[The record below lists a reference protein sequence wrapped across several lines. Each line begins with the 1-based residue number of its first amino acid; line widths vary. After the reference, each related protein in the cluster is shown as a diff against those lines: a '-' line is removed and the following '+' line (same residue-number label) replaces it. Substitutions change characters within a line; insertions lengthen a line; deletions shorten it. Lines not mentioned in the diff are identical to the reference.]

1 MTELSNTAKPQ
12 APMGPL
18 EERATW
24 LAYAGLLPFL
34 GTAFYIWFSPLVFP
48 ANYAYA
54 LLRWELL
61 YGAII
66 LSFMGG
72 IRWGLAMLNNKTIS
86 EYVTLNQLTN
96 SVIPPLVGWLAVIPA
111 NLIPGIAPT
120 YVVRHL
126 VLLIAFVLLMQA
138 DRNASRDG
146 FAPAWYGP
154 LRLKITM
161 FLSLIFILSMMRMMS
176 LGW

>member
-1 MTELSNTAKPQ
+1 MD
-12 APMGPL
+12 PL

-34 GTAFYIWFSPLVFP
+34 GTALYIWFSPLIFP

-86 EYVTLNQLTN
+86 DYVTLNQLTN
-96 SVIPPLVGWLAVIPA
+96 S
-111 NLIPGIAPT
+111 
-120 YVVRHL
+120 
-126 VLLIAFVLLMQA
+126 Q
-138 DRNASRDG
+138 
-146 FAPAWYGP
+146 
-154 LRLKITM
+154 
-161 FLSLIFILSMMRMMS
+161 
-176 LGW
+176 